1 MKRLMVSFVDQD
13 TIDIGGIKE
22 YEVDSGVLW
31 VLFEDGRSMTRKIF
45 PLHNITEIT
54 EYEE

>member
-1 MKRLMVSFVDQD
+1 MKRLMVSFADHD